1 MRNSVRYFTYIV
13 LITLILLIPR
23 FITSTYYLS
32 ILIFVGLH
40 SIIAM
45 GLTLLMGY
53 AGQISLGHASFY
65 GLGAYIS
72 GILSVTYKFPPVVS
86 LVVSMIITGVIACCI
101 GIPILKLKGNFLAMG
116 TLGLGIIINM
126 IFVNWVSMTG
136 GPSGLTSIPYLKIA
150 GYTFDRDYRVYLIVW
165 ITTIVI
171 FMLSTNIVNSRVGR
185 ALRSIHGS
193 EIAANSMGVNPARY
207 KVQIFVISAVYAA
220 LAGGLYAYY
229 LTFISPQ
236 PFDFKFSIE
245 LVVMVV
251 IGGMTSLW
259 GATIGALTVTILTEI
274 LRAVIPKFL
283 SHASGEYE
291 IIFFGIILII
301 VMIFTPEGL
310 IGGFR
315 RIANRIKR

>member
-251 IGGMTSLW
+251 IGGMASLW

>member
-251 IGGMTSLW
+251 IGGMASLW

-301 VMIFTPEGL
+301 VMIFAPEGL

-315 RIANRIKR
+315 RIANRIK